1 MRLCRDPSFPP
12 QLCTQWRLP
21 SYPPPPDP
29 LLDQRLMSLWPHQP
43 HRQGILTTP
52 LSQARAPLHLSKDPT
67 RGSWVTL
74 APRATTVPVLKVPKL
89 PSLVALVSLVEGV
102 WDFLQQEGGR
112 TWRLGRSQ

>member
-1 MRLCRDPSFPP
+1 MRLCLDLSFPP

-21 SYPPPPDP
+21 SYPPPPDL
-29 LLDQRLMSLWPHQP
+29 LLDQHLMS

-52 LSQARAPLHLSKDPT
+52 LSQARAPLHLSRDLT
-67 RGSWVTL
+67 RSSWVTL
-74 APRATTVPVLKVPKL
+74 APRATTVPVLRVPKL

-112 TWRLGRSQ
+112 TWRLGRSP